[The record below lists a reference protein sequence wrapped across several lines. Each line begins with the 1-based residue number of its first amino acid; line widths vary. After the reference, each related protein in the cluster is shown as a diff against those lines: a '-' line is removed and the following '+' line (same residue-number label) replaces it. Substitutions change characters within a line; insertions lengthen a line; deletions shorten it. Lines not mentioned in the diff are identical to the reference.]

1 MFKKL
6 KLGCVTKNQ
15 QLKNKVKTKALLVIS
30 DIHFCLKSLIILYF
44 FVSTYLLNVSTEFNK
59 WTKTSVLYK
68 KYSDEKSYGQQNQVS

>member
-44 FVSTYLLNVSTEFNK
+44 FVSTYLLNVSTELQQMNK
-59 WTKTSVLYK
+59 NKCFVQK
-68 KYSDEKSYGQQNQVS
+68 VFK

>member
-30 DIHFCLKSLIILYF
+30 DIHFCLKSLIR
-44 FVSTYLLNVSTEFNK
+44 
-59 WTKTSVLYK
+59 
-68 KYSDEKSYGQQNQVS
+68 

>member
-6 KLGCVTKNQ
+6 KLGCVTKYQ

-44 FVSTYLLNVSTEFNK
+44 FVSTYLLNVSTELQEINK
-59 WTKTSVLYK
+59 NKCFVQK
-68 KYSDEKSYGQQNQVS
+68 VFR